1 LAYISLVEIQ
11 FLDFFFKRL
20 RVNETDRYPCF
31 PYISLCGR
39 ERNYVRCDDLPIVF
53 TELKEVS
60 DVPVLMYNN
69 CSNKLYVPF
78 EPTKIFMG
86 SSGRIYHPGPD
97 VLHGIG
103 LIKSQLA
110 IDFSRNFLFEG
121 EKPTHFT
128 FQGTVHHLDNS
139 LRSILIKIGRK
150 EE

>member
-1 LAYISLVEIQ
+1 MAYISLVEIK

-53 TELKEVS
+53 TKLKEES

-69 CSNKLYVPF
+69 CGNELYVPY

-97 VLHGIG
+97 ILHGIG

-110 IDFSRNFLFEG
+110 IDFSRNFHLRGRSQLILLFREQFIVWTIVS
-121 EKPTHFT
+121 EVF
-128 FQGTVHHLDNS
+128 
-139 LRSILIKIGRK
+139 
-150 EE
+150 